1 MARSLFVLKSA
12 FPKIILASGSYY
24 ITTVWPAIER
34 YSIVVCQP
42 IKRTNQIFCGYPDDN
57 ETYIITIQLGYV
69 GDITSH
75 WVKEFVIPV
84 YTKVLC
90 PENLT
95 FPKAKREQQCPR
107 LVVVIFCLFISI

>member
-1 MARSLFVLKSA
+1 MLKSA

-84 YTKVLC
+84 YTKVLKTPDLTGK
-90 PENLT
+90 PENKS
-95 FPKAKREQQCPR
+95 FYMKKWR
-107 LVVVIFCLFISI
+107 L

>member
-1 MARSLFVLKSA
+1 MLKSA

-84 YTKVLC
+84 YTKVLKT
-90 PENLT
+90 PDSTGKFINSLRI
-95 FPKAKREQQCPR
+95 KA
-107 LVVVIFCLFISI
+107 FIWKNGGYDS